1 VPERRPRA
9 VPDVE
14 AFLDTA
20 RRRPTDSGAAPPRP
34 FFGRGDELASLAQ
47 GLDLARRGSPQ
58 AVLLSG
64 DVGLGK
70 SRLLRGLQR
79 LASDQGFEVL
89 PARCMEHVD
98 LPYLPFQASFLPCL
112 ADLAREDGS
121 LRRYADVIEGAFT
134 SATPGPV
141 PAGEGGP
148 AHEQAW
154 LFLAVAR
161 TTIAL
166 AQRRPAILTVD
177 DLQWAD
183 RPSADV
189 LCYLVQEVADASIRE
204 HIPLVIAAAH
214 RPDVDDRLA
223 RDLAR
228 LRREEICHT
237 LDLEPLDEHAAGEC
251 IRALGLRRASRQ
263 LVDAVRDTAGG
274 NPLLI
279 ESIVAQLLRC
289 EGVREEGG
297 EDVLAVP
304 LADLGIPAGVGD
316 AIATRIDELGG
327 PCRELLTVAAV
338 TGDPFTTATLAE
350 VAHRPEAA
358 LDVAV
363 TEALERGVIARDRE
377 GFAFTHPLF
386 AQMLR
391 CTTAPG
397 RRRELH
403 LAVARALASASDQRD
418 RRDLE
423 IAFHL
428 GEAGTAAD
436 PVEVVSQCRAAG
448 DRAWH
453 LAAWGEA
460 ARFFDTAAEALA
472 RAPRQTGDVEMAELL
487 CQAGIAH
494 SRNMDPGPSRA
505 RVNRALAGFRAA
517 GDPRGVGRA
526 LLELVRTGVGWGSF
540 DRLVDV
546 EQLEEL
552 VPDLEELD
560 PQLCA
565 RVLVQLAEAG
575 WVRGR
580 LGSAE
585 DCALRALGLAG
596 RVGDRETQARAEIAR
611 AQLRWIRLELR
622 GAVDHLR
629 AALRWTGPD
638 SDPWLSGFPLPRLAL
653 TLFWV
658 GQLDEAA
665 AVAIEARDHA
675 ERTHAWTEQSLALA
689 ALTCIAVARGE
700 FDEAER
706 HGEAAWAALRLS
718 RYTWT
723 ASLLFPALVS
733 ARLLQGDVL
742 GARSAV
748 DRWRATVADHEDP
761 RLVDTI
767 GLVDLLVDASD
778 GDQAAVGGWVAA
790 QPGWLEAG
798 WPVMLG
804 GVQRLAVLVDASGAA
819 GIEVRL
825 PALARG
831 LDEAADRGMLL
842 TDGLVALVPR
852 LRAVVAARERRF
864 ADAEREFRRAIDIAA
879 AMGARPEL
887 ARAQLEYA
895 QLLHDHGWDP
905 DRARG
910 LVATAVAHFGALGM
924 PLYARAA
931 ATLADELGVQRPTAV
946 AVRADRGTLAVEH
959 TMVLLFTDVVDS
971 TAMTERLGDVAY
983 LERAEALDATTRAD
997 VQRCTGRPVEGIRPG
1012 DGLLALFNSA
1022 HGAIE
1027 CAALAHE
1034 HAAAVGLQL
1043 HVGIHAGDVIR
1054 SGTGIHGGAVNL
1066 AARVCEAA
1074 PPGTTLVSATVRS
1087 LATTSI
1093 EAEFEDFGLR
1103 ELKGIAERQHLFG
1116 VSACASAPN

>member
-1 VPERRPRA
+1 
-9 VPDVE
+9 
-14 AFLDTA
+14 
-20 RRRPTDSGAAPPRP
+20 
-34 FFGRGDELASLAQ
+34 
-47 GLDLARRGSPQ
+47 
-58 AVLLSG
+58 VLLSG
-64 DVGLGK
+64 DAGLGK

-79 LASDQGFEVL
+79 LASEQGFDVL
-89 PARCMEHVD
+89 PARCMEHVA

-121 LRRYADVIEGAFT
+121 LRRYVDVIEGAFT
-134 SATPGPV
+134 SATTGPV
-141 PAGEGGP
+141 LAGEGGP
-148 AHEQAW
+148 AQEQAW

-166 AQRRPAILTVD
+166 AQRRPAVLTVD

-189 LCYLVQEVADASIRE
+189 LCYLIQEVADASTRE
-204 HIPLVIAAAH
+204 HIPLVIAAAY
-214 RPDVDDRLA
+214 RSDVDDRLVQ
-223 RDLAR
+223 DLAR

-237 LDLEPLDEHAAGEC
+237 LDLEPLDEHAVGEL
-251 IRALGLRRASRQ
+251 IRALGLPRASRQ
-263 LVDAVRDTAGG
+263 LVDAVRSTAGG

-289 EGVREEGG
+289 EGVRDEGG

-304 LADLGIPAGVGD
+304 LVDLGIPDGVGH

-327 PCRELLTVAAV
+327 PCRELLTVAAL
-338 TGDPFTTATLAE
+338 TGDPFTTGTLAE
-350 VAHRPEAA
+350 VAHCPEAA
-358 LDVAV
+358 IDVAI
-363 TEALERGVIARDRE
+363 TEALDRAVIACDHD
-377 GFAFTHPLF
+377 GFSFTHPLF

-391 CTTAPG
+391 RTAEPG

-403 LAVARALASASDQRD
+403 LAVARALASSSHQRD

-436 PVEVVSQCRAAG
+436 PVEVASACRVAG

-460 ARFFDTAAEALA
+460 ARFFDTAVEALA
-472 RAPRQTGDVEMAELL
+472 RAPGRAGDVEMAELL

-505 RVNRALAGFRAA
+505 RFIRALAGFRAA

-526 LLELVRTGVGWGSF
+526 LLELVHTEVGWGRF

-546 EQLEEL
+546 EQLEVL
-552 VPDLEELD
+552 VPDLEQLD

-575 WVRGR
+575 WSRGR
-580 LGSAE
+580 LDDAE
-585 DCALRALGLAG
+585 DCAVRALDLAE
-596 RVGDRETQARAEIAR
+596 RFGDRDTQARAEIAR
-611 AQLRWIRLELR
+611 AQSRWIQLELR

-629 AALRWTGPD
+629 AAVRWSAPE

-653 TLFWV
+653 TLFWL

-689 ALTCIAVARGE
+689 ALTSIAVARGE

-718 RYTWT
+718 RYPWT
-723 ASLLFPALVS
+723 ASLLFPVLVS
-733 ARLLQGDVL
+733 ARLLQSDVL

-790 QPGWLEAG
+790 QPVWLEAN
-798 WPVMLG
+798 WPVTLG
-804 GVQRLAVLVDASGAA
+804 AVQRLAALVDASGTA

-831 LDEAADRGMLL
+831 LTEAAERGMLL

-852 LRAVVAARERRF
+852 LRAVVAAREQRF
-864 ADAEREFRRAIDIAA
+864 EDAEREFRRGIDVAA

-895 QLLHDHGWDP
+895 QLLHDHSRDP
-905 DRARG
+905 DRAKG
-910 LVATAVAHFGALGM
+910 LVAAAAAHFGTLGM

-931 ATLADELGVQRPTAV
+931 ATLAEELGVQRPAALT
-946 AVRADRGTLAVEH
+946 VRADERTRAVEH

-971 TAMTERLGDVAY
+971 TAMTERLGDSAY
-983 LERAEALDATTRAD
+983 LERAEALDAATRAD
-997 VQRCTGRPVEGIRPG
+997 VQRCDGRPVEGIRLG
-1012 DGLLALFNSA
+1012 DGLLALFSSA

-1034 HAAAVGLQL
+1034 HAAAVGLNL

-1087 LATTSI
+1087 LASSSV
-1093 EAEFEDFGLR
+1093 EAEFEDFGPR
-1103 ELKGIAERQHLFG
+1103 ELKGIPERQHLFG
-1116 VSACASAPN
+1116 VSARASVEPDAETQAQQ